1 MRIDQYSLVQINS
14 KTAPRNPPY
23 DQKHVSMSLQFPDLS
38 HTAQNKNTW
47 QLFQIRNVQ
56 PIPTHPHNVQPI
68 LIWSRSMF
76 NPSSQDQ
83 DSRSNTVERFWI
95 IGAKNSPVHQRRQ
108 MKCLL
113 VAITILLH
121 SLFSLSLSQ
130 YLCHGLL
137 RCFFEILYYK
147 AKRPAQTD
155 VIICSNFQRMAGIRW
170 RAIKRV
176 LMTLFLRRSSGFFH
190 RVRTWCVSSKL
201 TQCQIFHHTILIR
214 ST

>member
-1 MRIDQYSLVQINS
+1 MI
-14 KTAPRNPPY
+14 RN
-23 DQKHVSMSLQFPDLS
+23 MCRWACNFLIS
-38 HTAQNKNTW
+38 HTRIKTRTRGNFY
-47 QLFQIRNVQ
+47 QLCTMFNPSSYDQ
-56 PIPTHPHNVQPI
+56 PIPTHPHMIKIKHCWDVLNN
-68 LIWSRSMF
+68 RSKK
-76 NPSSQDQ
+76 
-83 DSRSNTVERFWI
+83 R
-95 IGAKNSPVHQRRQ
+95 PVHQRRQ

-113 VAITILLH
+113 VAITILLQIFTSTFSISLSRAVAH
-121 SLFSLSLSQ
+121 SFSLFD
-130 YLCHGLL
+130 
-137 RCFFEILYYK
+137 ILDYK

-214 ST
+214 STWMWIILVSAKHLMPL

>member
-1 MRIDQYSLVQINS
+1 MLDQYSLVQINS
-14 KTAPRNPPY
+14 KNAPRNPPY

-130 YLCHGLL
+130 YLCHGLH
-137 RCFFEILYYK
+137 
-147 AKRPAQTD
+147 
-155 VIICSNFQRMAGIRW
+155 NFS
-170 RAIKRV
+170 
-176 LMTLFLRRSSGFFH
+176 LFLRSYITKLRDHLRLMSSFVQISNAWLAFDDGRSNAFLWLSF
-190 RVRTWCVSSKL
+190 
-201 TQCQIFHHTILIR
+201 
-214 ST
+214 

>member
-1 MRIDQYSLVQINS
+1 M
-14 KTAPRNPPY
+14 
-23 DQKHVSMSLQFPDLS
+23 
-38 HTAQNKNTW
+38 
-47 QLFQIRNVQ
+47 IRNMCRWVCNFLISRTRLKTRTRDNFFKIEMFNPSQ
-56 PIPTHPHNVQPI
+56 LI

-137 RCFFEILYYK
+137 RCFLRSYITKLRDQLRLMSSFVQI
-147 AKRPAQTD
+147 
-155 VIICSNFQRMAGIRW
+155 SNAWLAFDDGRSNA
-170 RAIKRV
+170 
-176 LMTLFLRRSSGFFH
+176 FLWLSF
-190 RVRTWCVSSKL
+190 
-201 TQCQIFHHTILIR
+201 
-214 ST
+214 

>member
-14 KTAPRNPPY
+14 KTAPRNPPC

-113 VAITILLH
+113 MAITILLH

-137 RCFFEILYYK
+137 RCFLRSYITKLRDQLRLMSSFVQI
-147 AKRPAQTD
+147 
-155 VIICSNFQRMAGIRW
+155 SNAWLAFDDGRSNA
-170 RAIKRV
+170 
-176 LMTLFLRRSSGFFH
+176 FLWLSF
-190 RVRTWCVSSKL
+190 
-201 TQCQIFHHTILIR
+201 
-214 ST
+214 

>member
-1 MRIDQYSLVQINS
+1 M
-14 KTAPRNPPY
+14 
-23 DQKHVSMSLQFPDLS
+23 
-38 HTAQNKNTW
+38 
-47 QLFQIRNVQ
+47 IRNMCQWVCNFLISYTRLKTRTRDNFFKIEMFNPSQ
-56 PIPTHPHNVQPI
+56 LI

-137 RCFFEILYYK
+137 RCFLRSYNTKLRDQLRLMSSFVQI
-147 AKRPAQTD
+147 
-155 VIICSNFQRMAGIRW
+155 SNAWLAFDDGRSNA
-170 RAIKRV
+170 
-176 LMTLFLRRSSGFFH
+176 FLWLSF
-190 RVRTWCVSSKL
+190 
-201 TQCQIFHHTILIR
+201 
-214 ST
+214 